1 MEKQQFFEEYRKLFE
16 KNGLSR
22 YCDESIVDRMYRMVE
37 HLLEVNAHTNLTAI
51 TDWNDIL
58 FKHLLDSC
66 MVLPHIPE
74 GARVLDVGCGGGFPS
89 LPIAIARQDLRVTG
103 LDSTGKKVDYV
114 NGAAS
119 HLELRNLQAICARAE
134 DLAKTD
140 LRESFD
146 VVTAR
151 AVAAL
156 PVLCELCIPF
166 VKVGGLFCAMKGN
179 PLSDEYPRGKTAFET
194 LGAPINDAN
203 ICRYSLQPLSGE
215 AETRTIF
222 LAKKQKK
229 TPTQYPR
236 GYGQIKKKPL

>member
-1 MEKQQFFEEYRKLFE
+1 MEKQQFFEQYRQLFE
-16 KNGLSR
+16 KNRLSQ
-22 YCDESIVDRMYRMVE
+22 YCGEPVMDQMYQMVE

-66 MVLPHIPE
+66 AVLPHIPE
-74 GARVLDVGCGGGFPS
+74 GSRVLDVGCGGGFPS
-89 LPIAIARQDLRVTG
+89 LPMAIARQDLQVTG

-114 NGAAS
+114 NGAAA
-119 HLELRNLQAICARAE
+119 HLGLHNLQALCARAE

-140 LRESFD
+140 FRESFD

-166 VKVGGLFCAMKGN
+166 VKVGGVFCAMKGN
-179 PLSDEYPRGKTAFET
+179 PLSDEYPGGKTAFEA
-194 LGAPINDAN
+194 LGAPINDED
-203 ICRYSLQPLSGE
+203 ICRYMLQPLSGE

-222 LAKKQKK
+222 VARKQKK
-229 TPTQYPR
+229 TSMQYPR
-236 GYGQIKKKPL
+236 SYGQIKKKPL